1 MHEIHIAHFWLEFD
15 RLFRGSYRSSHVMPM
30 SIQYAA
36 LLPAIPLTRSI
47 TSCSSDTMNH
57 DAVNPDLSVP
67 PYATRQAPRAKHNV
81 RRAVTTAVLGQILEW
96 YDFFLYGTA
105 AALVFGKLFFP
116 VGSDPL
122 TGTIA
127 AFGGFTVGFIAR
139 PIGGVLC
146 GHIGD
151 RYGRKV
157 VMMLTLMTMGS
168 ATVLMGM
175 LPTYQQ
181 IGIAAPVLLVLL
193 RILQGLAAGGEW
205 SGSILLIHE
214 NAPQSKRGALAAWSP
229 CGAAFGFVLST
240 AAFLLV
246 QNLPSADFQSWG
258 WRLPFLGS
266 AALVALGLWMRRSV
280 GESAAFAEVKATRH
294 ESRMPVIEVLRQ
306 CPREVLTVFGLRFG
320 EGGASYIFFAF
331 SIAYGQF
338 LGIKSSWIL
347 SGLTISMLLMIPV
360 SLFFGHVTD
369 KVGRK
374 PVYLAGAVAMVLVSW
389 PYFSLLGSGEYWK
402 IIAAL
407 ILANSLTLGI
417 LEGAQPAFIS
427 EMLPVHLRFSGLGIG
442 RELSSVLGGGLSP
455 MIATALLAHYRSAAP
470 VAIYLGALGLI
481 TVIAT
486 LLARETFPKAMRLAA
501 REHDA
506 TTSTH
511 H

>member
-1 MHEIHIAHFWLEFD
+1 MNPE
-15 RLFRGSYRSSHVMPM
+15 
-30 SIQYAA
+30 A
-36 LLPAIPLTRSI
+36 L
-47 TSCSSDTMNH
+47 
-57 DAVNPDLSVP
+57 NPDVSVP
-67 PYATRQAPRAKHNV
+67 LESQRTARPTNSV

-105 AALVFGKLFFP
+105 AALVFGNLYFP

-157 VMMLTLMTMGS
+157 VMMLTLLTMGT
-168 ATVLMGM
+168 ATALMGV

-181 IGIAAPVLLVLL
+181 VGIAAPVMLVLL

-214 NAPQSKRGALAAWSP
+214 NAPKTKRGALAAWSP
-229 CGAAFGFVLST
+229 CGAALGFVLST
-240 AAFLLV
+240 GAFLLA
-246 QNLPSADFQSWG
+246 QQLSPADFQSWG
-258 WRLPFLGS
+258 WRVPFLAS

-280 GESAAFAEVKATRH
+280 GESAAFSKVKATRH
-294 ESRMPVIEVLRQ
+294 ESRMPVVEVLRQ
-306 CPREVLTVFGLRFG
+306 CPREVLTIFGLRFG

-331 SIAYGQF
+331 SLAYGQF

-347 SGLTISMLLMIPV
+347 GGLTLSMLLMIPV
-360 SLFFGHVTD
+360 TLFFGHLTD

-374 PVYLAGAVAMVLVSW
+374 PVYLAGAIAMLLVAW
-389 PYFSLLGSGEYWK
+389 PYFALIGSGEYWK
-402 IIAAL
+402 VIAAL
-407 ILANSLTLGI
+407 VLANSITLGM

-470 VAIYLGALGLI
+470 VAMYLGALGLV

-486 LLARETFPKAMRLAA
+486 LLARETWPKAMRVAA
-501 REHDA
+501 RQERE
-506 TTSTH
+506 
-511 H
+511 

>member
-1 MHEIHIAHFWLEFD
+1 MNPDA
-15 RLFRGSYRSSHVMPM
+15 V
-30 SIQYAA
+30 
-36 LLPAIPLTRSI
+36 
-47 TSCSSDTMNH
+47 SSD
-57 DAVNPDLSVP
+57 LSAP
-67 PYATRQAPRAKHNV
+67 LAPHRSTRPARAV

-146 GHIGD
+146 GHLGD
-151 RYGRKV
+151 RYGRKH
-157 VMMLTLMTMGS
+157 VMMLTLLTMGT
-168 ATVLMGM
+168 ATVLMGV
-175 LPTYQQ
+175 LPTYHQ
-181 IGIAAPVLLVLL
+181 IGIAAPVLLVML

-214 NAPQSKRGALAAWSP
+214 SAPAAKRGALAAWSP

-240 AAFLLV
+240 GAFLLA
-246 QNLPSADFQSWG
+246 QHLLAADFQSWG
-258 WRLPFLGS
+258 WRVPFLAG

-280 GESAAFAEVKATRH
+280 SESAAFAEVKATRH
-294 ESRMPVIEVLRQ
+294 ESRMPVLDVLRQ

-338 LGIKSSWIL
+338 LGLKSSWIL
-347 SGLTISMLLMIPV
+347 GGLTLSMLLMIPV
-360 SLFFGHVTD
+360 ALLVGHITD

-374 PVYLAGAVAMVLVSW
+374 PVYLTGAIAMVLVAW
-389 PYFSLLGSGEYWK
+389 PYFALLGSGEYWK
-402 IIAAL
+402 VITAL
-407 ILANSLTLGI
+407 LLANSLTLGI

-427 EMLPVHLRFSGLGIG
+427 ELLPVHLRFSGLGIG

-455 MIATALLAHYRSAAP
+455 MIATGLLAHYRSAVP
-470 VAIYLGALGLI
+470 VALYLGALGLI
-481 TVIAT
+481 TVVAT
-486 LLARETFPKAMRLAA
+486 CFAPETFPKAMRVKANLDS
-501 REHDA
+501 ESH
-506 TTSTH
+506 
-511 H
+511 

>member
-1 MHEIHIAHFWLEFD
+1 M
-15 RLFRGSYRSSHVMPM
+15 
-30 SIQYAA
+30 
-36 LLPAIPLTRSI
+36 
-47 TSCSSDTMNH
+47 TMNP

-67 PYATRQAPRAKHNV
+67 RASPRAARPASNV
-81 RRAVTTAVLGQILEW
+81 RRAVATAVLGQILEW

-157 VMMLTLMTMGS
+157 VMMLTLLTMGT
-168 ATVLMGM
+168 ATVLMGV
-175 LPTYQQ
+175 LPTYHQ
-181 IGIAAPVLLVLL
+181 IGIAAPVFLVLL
-193 RILQGLAAGGEW
+193 RVLQGLAAGGEW

-214 NAPQSKRGALAAWSP
+214 NAPRSRRGALAAWSP
-229 CGAAFGFVLST
+229 CGAALGFVLST
-240 AAFLLV
+240 GAFLLV
-246 QNLPSADFQSWG
+246 QQLSSADFQSWG
-258 WRLPFLGS
+258 WRIPFLAS

-294 ESRMPVIEVLRQ
+294 ESRMPVIEVLRE

-331 SIAYGQF
+331 SIAYGQY

-347 SGLTISMLLMIPV
+347 GGLTISMLLMIPV
-360 SLFFGHVTD
+360 SLFFGYLTD

-374 PVYLAGAVAMVLVSW
+374 PVYLAGAIAMVLVAW
-389 PYFSLLGSGEYWK
+389 PYFALLGSGEYWK
-402 IIAAL
+402 IITGL
-407 ILANSLTLGI
+407 VLANSLTLGI

-427 EMLPVHLRFSGLGIG
+427 EMLPVHLRLSGLGIG
-442 RELSSVLGGGLSP
+442 REISSVLGGGLSP
-455 MIATALLAHYRSAAP
+455 MIATALLAHYRSPVP
-470 VAIYLGALGLI
+470 VALYLGVLGLI

-486 LLARETFPKAMRLAA
+486 LIARETYPKAMRINA
-501 REHDA
+501 RQERE
-506 TTSTH
+506 
-511 H
+511 

>member
-1 MHEIHIAHFWLEFD
+1 MTPD
-15 RLFRGSYRSSHVMPM
+15 
-30 SIQYAA
+30 AA
-36 LLPAIPLTRSI
+36 NS
-47 TSCSSDTMNH
+47 
-57 DAVNPDLSVP
+57 DLSMPLVSQRSVP
-67 PYATRQAPRAKHNV
+67 STSNV

-116 VGSDPL
+116 IGSDPL

-157 VMMLTLMTMGS
+157 VMMLTLFTMGA
-168 ATVLMGM
+168 ATALMGM

-181 IGIAAPVLLVLL
+181 IGIAAPILLVLL

-214 NAPQSKRGALAAWSP
+214 NAPRSKRGALTAWSP
-229 CGAAFGFVLST
+229 CGAALGFVLST
-240 AAFLLV
+240 GAFLLV
-246 QNLPSADFQSWG
+246 QNLASADFMSWG
-258 WRLPFLGS
+258 WRVPFLCS
-266 AALVALGLWMRRSV
+266 VALVALGLWMRRSV
-280 GESAAFAEVKATRH
+280 GESTEFAEVKATRH

-306 CPREVLTVFGLRFG
+306 CPREVLTIFGLRFG
-320 EGGASYIFFAF
+320 EGGASYLFFAF

-347 SGLTISMLLMIPV
+347 SGLTVSMLLMIPV

-374 PVYLAGAVAMVLVSW
+374 PVYLAGAIAIMLVVW
-389 PYFSLLGSGEYWK
+389 PYFALIGSGEYWK
-402 IIAAL
+402 IIVAL
-407 ILANSLTLGI
+407 VLANSITLGI

-427 EMLPVHLRFSGLGIG
+427 EMLPVHLRFSGLGVG
-442 RELSSVLGGGLSP
+442 REISSVLGGGLSP
-455 MIATALLAHYRSAAP
+455 MIATALLVHYRSAVP
-470 VAIYLGALGLI
+470 VALYLGVLGLI

-486 LLARETFPKAMRLAA
+486 LLARETYPKSMRIEDRQAS
-501 REHDA
+501 E
-506 TTSTH
+506 
-511 H
+511 

>member
-1 MHEIHIAHFWLEFD
+1 
-15 RLFRGSYRSSHVMPM
+15 
-30 SIQYAA
+30 
-36 LLPAIPLTRSI
+36 
-47 TSCSSDTMNH
+47 MNS
-57 DAVNPDLSVP
+57 DAVNPDLGASLASHRSA
-67 PYATRQAPRAKHNV
+67 ATSGV
-81 RRAVTTAVLGQILEW
+81 RRAVTTAVLGQVLEW

-146 GHIGD
+146 GHLGD
-151 RYGRKV
+151 RYGRKLV
-157 VMMLTLMTMGS
+157 TMLTLFGMGS
-168 ATVLMGM
+168 ATMLMGV

-181 IGIAAPVLLVLL
+181 IGLAAPVLLVCL
-193 RILQGLAAGGEW
+193 RIVQGLAAGGEW

-240 AAFLLV
+240 GAFLLV
-246 QNLPSADFQSWG
+246 QNLATADFLSWG
-258 WRLPFLGS
+258 WRIPFLCS

-280 GESAAFAEVKATRH
+280 GESAAFARAKAKRR

-306 CPREVLTVFGLRFG
+306 CPREVLTIFGLRFG

-347 SGLTISMLLMIPV
+347 GGLTLSMLLMIPF
-360 SLFFGHVTD
+360 SLFFGYLTD

-374 PVYLAGAVAMVLVSW
+374 PVYLAGAIAMVLVAW
-389 PYFSLLGSGEYWK
+389 PYFALLGSGEYWK
-402 IIAAL
+402 VITAL
-407 ILANSLTLGI
+407 VLANSVTLGI

-427 EMLPVHLRFSGLGIG
+427 ELLPVHLRFSGLGIG
-442 RELSSVLGGGLSP
+442 REISSVLGGGLSP
-455 MIATALLAHYRSAAP
+455 MIATALLAHYRSATP
-470 VAIYLGALGLI
+470 VALYLGVLGLI

-486 LLARETFPKAMRLAA
+486 LLARETYPKAMRIKAHQEA
-501 REHDA
+501 E
-506 TTSTH
+506 
-511 H
+511 

>member
-1 MHEIHIAHFWLEFD
+1 MNSD
-15 RLFRGSYRSSHVMPM
+15 
-30 SIQYAA
+30 A
-36 LLPAIPLTRSI
+36 LNS
-47 TSCSSDTMNH
+47 
-57 DAVNPDLSVP
+57 DLSTP
-67 PYATRQAPRAKHNV
+67 LASGRSAAAPSQV
-81 RRAVTTAVLGQILEW
+81 RRAVTTAVLGQVLEW

-146 GHIGD
+146 GHLGD
-151 RYGRKV
+151 RYGRKLV
-157 VMMLTLMTMGS
+157 TMLTLFVMGS
-168 ATVLMGM
+168 ATMLMGV

-181 IGIAAPVLLVLL
+181 IGLAAPALLVCL
-193 RILQGLAAGGEW
+193 RIMQGLAAGGEW

-229 CGAAFGFVLST
+229 CGAALGFVLST
-240 AAFLLV
+240 GAFLLV
-246 QNLPSADFQSWG
+246 QNLATSDFLSWG
-258 WRLPFLGS
+258 WRIPFLCS
-266 AALVALGLWMRRSV
+266 AALVVLGLWMRRSV
-280 GESAAFAEVKATRH
+280 GESAAFAQAKSKRR

-306 CPREVLTVFGLRFG
+306 CPREVLTIFGLRFG

-347 SGLTISMLLMIPV
+347 GGLTLSMLLMIPF
-360 SLFFGHVTD
+360 SLFFGYLTD

-374 PVYLAGAVAMVLVSW
+374 PVYLAGAIAMVLVAW
-389 PYFSLLGSGEYWK
+389 PYFALLGSGEHWK
-402 IIAAL
+402 VITAL
-407 ILANSLTLGI
+407 VLANSLTLGI

-427 EMLPVHLRFSGLGIG
+427 ELLPVHLRFSGLGIG
-442 RELSSVLGGGLSP
+442 REISSVLGGGLSP
-455 MIATALLAHYRSAAP
+455 MIATALLAHYRSATP
-470 VAIYLGALGLI
+470 VALYLGVLGLI

-486 LLARETFPKAMRLAA
+486 LLARETYPKAMRIKA
-501 REHDA
+501 RQQAE
-506 TTSTH
+506 
-511 H
+511 

>member
-1 MHEIHIAHFWLEFD
+1 
-15 RLFRGSYRSSHVMPM
+15 
-30 SIQYAA
+30 
-36 LLPAIPLTRSI
+36 
-47 TSCSSDTMNH
+47 MNS
-57 DAVNPDLSVP
+57 DAVNSDLSAP
-67 PYATRQAPRAKHNV
+67 LASGRSPAATSRV
-81 RRAVTTAVLGQILEW
+81 RRAVTTAVLGQVLEW

-146 GHIGD
+146 GHLGD
-151 RYGRKV
+151 RYGRKLV
-157 VMMLTLMTMGS
+157 TMLTLFAMGS
-168 ATVLMGM
+168 ATMLMGV

-181 IGIAAPVLLVLL
+181 IGLAAPALLVCL
-193 RILQGLAAGGEW
+193 RIVQGLAAGGEW

-229 CGAAFGFVLST
+229 CGAALGFVLST
-240 AAFLLV
+240 GAFLLV
-246 QNLPSADFQSWG
+246 QNLATADFLSWG
-258 WRLPFLGS
+258 WRIPFLCS

-280 GESAAFAEVKATRH
+280 GESAAFAQAKAKRH
-294 ESRMPVIEVLRQ
+294 ESRMPVLDVLRQ
-306 CPREVLTVFGLRFG
+306 CPREVLTIFGLRFG

-347 SGLTISMLLMIPV
+347 GGLTLSMLLMIPF
-360 SLFFGHVTD
+360 SLFFGYLTD

-374 PVYLAGAVAMVLVSW
+374 PVYLAGAIAMVLVAW
-389 PYFSLLGSGEYWK
+389 PYFALLGSGEYWK
-402 IIAAL
+402 VITAL
-407 ILANSLTLGI
+407 VLANSVTLGI

-427 EMLPVHLRFSGLGIG
+427 ELLPVHLRFSGLGIG
-442 RELSSVLGGGLSP
+442 REISSVLGGGLSP
-455 MIATALLAHYRSAAP
+455 MIATALLLHYRSATP
-470 VAIYLGALGLI
+470 VALYLGALGLI

-486 LLARETFPKAMRLAA
+486 LLARETYPKAMRIKAHQEA
-501 REHDA
+501 E
-506 TTSTH
+506 
-511 H
+511 

>member
-1 MHEIHIAHFWLEFD
+1 M
-15 RLFRGSYRSSHVMPM
+15 SSPTMNPE
-30 SIQYAA
+30 A
-36 LLPAIPLTRSI
+36 LNSDLSALAQTRSARRP
-47 TSCSSDTMNH
+47 S
-57 DAVNPDLSVP
+57 
-67 PYATRQAPRAKHNV
+67 NV

-116 VGSDPL
+116 VGTDPL

-157 VMMLTLMTMGS
+157 VMMLTLLTMGT
-168 ATVLMGM
+168 ATVLMGV

-181 IGIAAPVLLVLL
+181 VGIAAPAMLVLL

-229 CGAAFGFVLST
+229 CGAALGFVLST
-240 AAFLLV
+240 GAFLLV
-246 QNLPSADFQSWG
+246 QNLPAGDFQSWG
-258 WRLPFLGS
+258 WRLPFLAS
-266 AALVALGLWMRRSV
+266 AALVLLGLWMRRSV

-320 EGGASYIFFAF
+320 EGAASYLFFAF

-338 LGIKSSWIL
+338 LGIKSSWVL
-347 SGLTISMLLMIPV
+347 SGLCISMLLMIPV
-360 SLFFGHVTD
+360 SLFFGWVTD

-374 PVYLAGAVAMVLVSW
+374 PVYLAGAIAIVLVAW
-389 PYFSLLGSGEYWK
+389 PYFALLGSGEYWK
-402 IIAAL
+402 VVAAL
-407 ILANSLTLGI
+407 VLANSITLGI

-442 RELSSVLGGGLSP
+442 REVSSVLGGGLSP
-455 MIATALLAHYRSAAP
+455 MIATALLAHYHSAVP
-470 VAIYLGALGLI
+470 VAIYLGVLGLI
-481 TVIAT
+481 TVVAT
-486 LLARETFPKAMRLAA
+486 LLARETYPKAMRAA
-501 REHDA
+501 ALRQPE
-506 TTSTH
+506 
-511 H
+511 